1 MWHLTRW
8 DGLFLCTYLVTY
20 LGGPPIANQ
29 LVGAFLFVPM
39 LLGTVVSARV
49 RTPPHTLVL
58 FTKLALLP
66 ISVLMAGLVVFGAV
80 QIWMV
85 YPFMFAYGL
94 GGMVNMTAQR
104 ELFYTMAGPLRSAR
118 VLNTEVTGTASAMM
132 LGPLVG
138 GVTIQVLGLGA
149 AFGLL
154 VLLLAASLPL
164 MWIST
169 RSLTRPVAVVVAGE
183 GAVVP
188 ATNWR
193 LLRESPALLVVLVVT
208 VICNLCYFAFMP
220 LVPVIAEYLHAD
232 AAMAGVIGATA
243 GMVQLGVATA
253 MIFRPPRRPLRAYLF
268 GVAICLCCLAI
279 VSYAPTL
286 AIALLALAVAGVGQ
300 ALFGS
305 TQATLPVDVVAPH
318 QRVAALGLLSTT
330 IGVAL
335 PTGMILLGAASSLL
349 GARQAMLASACV
361 GLVALAATWV
371 FRRSLVRSS
380 DGAICVGR
388 ERHSITPQPELG

>member
-66 ISVLMAGLVVFGAV
+66 ISVLMAGLVVLGAV

-169 RSLTRPVAVVVAGE
+169 RSLAPSVAVVVPGE

-188 ATNWR
+188 ATDWR
-193 LLRESPALLVVLVVT
+193 LLRESTALVVVLVVT

-253 MIFRPPRRPLRAYLF
+253 MIFRPPRRPLRAYMF

-349 GARQAMLASACV
+349 GARQAILASACV
-361 GLVALAATWV
+361 GLVALAATW
-371 FRRSLVRSS
+371 FCRRSLVRAS

>member
-8 DGLFLCTYLVTY
+8 DGLFLCTYLVTH

-49 RTPPHTLVL
+49 RTPPHTLVF

-66 ISVLMAGLVVFGAV
+66 ISVLMAGLVVMGAV

-85 YPFMFAYGL
+85 YPFMIAYGL

-169 RSLTRPVAVVVAGE
+169 RSLAPSVAVVPAGE

-188 ATNWR
+188 ATDGR

-208 VICNLCYFAFMP
+208 LICNLCYFAFMP

-253 MIFRPPRRPLRAYLF
+253 MIFRPPRRPLRAYMF
-268 GVAICLCCLAI
+268 GVAICVCCLAI

-361 GLVALAATWV
+361 GLVALAATW
-371 FRRSLVRSS
+371 FCRRSLVRAS
-380 DGAICVGR
+380 DGSICVGR

>member
-8 DGLFLCTYLVTY
+8 DGLFLGTYLVTH

-29 LVGAFLFVPM
+29 LVGAFLFAPM

-49 RTPPHTLVL
+49 RMPPHTLVL

-66 ISVLMAGLVVFGAV
+66 ISVVMAVLVAVGSV

-132 LGPLVG
+132 LGPLIG
-138 GVTIQVLGLGA
+138 GVTIQVFGLGA

-169 RSLTRPVAVVVAGE
+169 RSLAPPVAVVVADE
-183 GAVVP
+183 GAAVP
-188 ATNWR
+188 AKDWR
-193 LLRESPALLVVLVVT
+193 LLWDSPALLVVLVVT
-208 VICNLCYFAFMP
+208 VVCNLCYFAFMP

-243 GMVQLGVATA
+243 GMVQLVVATA
-253 MIFRPPRRPLRAYLF
+253 MIFRSPRRPLRAYML
-268 GVAICLCCLAI
+268 GVAICVCCLAI

-286 AIALLALAVAGVGQ
+286 AVALLALAVAGVGQ

-335 PTGMILLGAASSLL
+335 PTGMLLLGAASSLL
-349 GARQAMLASACV
+349 GARQAMLVSACV
-361 GLVALAATWV
+361 GLAALAVTWL
-371 FRRSLVRSS
+371 RSRSLVCAS
-380 DGAICVGR
+380 DRAIRVGR
-388 ERHSITPQPELG
+388 ESHSITAQPELG

>member
-8 DGLFLCTYLVTY
+8 DGLFLCTYLVTH

-49 RTPPHTLVL
+49 RTPPHTVVL

-66 ISVLMAGLVVFGAV
+66 ISVLMAGLVAAGSV

-104 ELFYTMAGPLRSAR
+104 ELLYAMAGSLRSAR

-169 RSLTRPVAVVVAGE
+169 RAPQIVVATDD
-183 GAVVP
+183 GAAVH
-188 ATNWR
+188 TKDWR
-193 LLRESPALLVVLVVT
+193 LLRDSPALLVVLVVT
-208 VICNLCYFAFMP
+208 VICNLFYFAFMP
-220 LVPVIAEYLHAD
+220 LVPVIAEHLDAD

-243 GMVQLGVATA
+243 GLVQLGVATA
-253 MIFRPPRRPLRAYLF
+253 MIFRSPRRPLRAYMF
-268 GVAICLCCLAI
+268 GVAICMCCLAM
-279 VSYAPTL
+279 VSNAWTL
-286 AIALLALAVAGVGQ
+286 AIALFALAVAGVGQ

-335 PTGMILLGAASSLL
+335 PTGMILLGAVSSVL
-349 GARQAMLASACV
+349 GARQAMLVSACA
-361 GLVALAATWV
+361 GLVALAVIWL
-371 FRRSLVRSS
+371 RSRSLVQAS
-380 DGAICVGR
+380 DRAIRVGR
-388 ERHSITPQPELG
+388 ESHSIAPQPELG

>member
-58 FTKLALLP
+58 YTKLALLP

-243 GMVQLGVATA
+243 GMVQLGMATA

-286 AIALLALAVAGVGQ
+286 AIALLALAMAGVGQ

>member
-8 DGLFLCTYLVTY
+8 DGLFLCTYLVTH

-49 RTPPHTLVL
+49 RTPPHTVVL

-66 ISVLMAGLVVFGAV
+66 ISVLMAGLVAVGSV

-104 ELFYTMAGPLRSAR
+104 ELLYAMAGPLRSAR

-169 RSLTRPVAVVVAGE
+169 RAPAIVVATDD
-183 GAVVP
+183 GAAVH
-188 ATNWR
+188 TKDWR
-193 LLRESPALLVVLVVT
+193 LLRDSPALLVVLVVT
-208 VICNLCYFAFMP
+208 VICNLFYFAFMP
-220 LVPVIAEYLHAD
+220 LVPVIAEHLDAD

-243 GMVQLGVATA
+243 GLVQLGVATA
-253 MIFRPPRRPLRAYLF
+253 MIFRSPRRPLRAYMF
-268 GVAICLCCLAI
+268 GVAICMCCLAV
-279 VSYAPTL
+279 VSNAWTL
-286 AIALLALAVAGVGQ
+286 AIALFALAVAGVGQ

-335 PTGMILLGAASSLL
+335 PTGMILLGALSSVL
-349 GARQAMLASACV
+349 GARQAMLVSACA
-361 GLVALAATWV
+361 GLVALAVTW
-371 FRRSLVRSS
+371 FRSRSLVHTS
-380 DGAICVGR
+380 DRAIRVGR
-388 ERHSITPQPELG
+388 ESHSIAPQPELG